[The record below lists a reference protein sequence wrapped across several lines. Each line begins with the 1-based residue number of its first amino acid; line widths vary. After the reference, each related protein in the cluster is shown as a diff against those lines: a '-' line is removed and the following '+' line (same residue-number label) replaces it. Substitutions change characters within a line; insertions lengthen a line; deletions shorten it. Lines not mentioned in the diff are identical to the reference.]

1 MKGKIM
7 ASKFDDALIG
17 RAILAGAIRHLKDFK
32 RHYGLDC
39 TSTSNSHIELWKNA
53 IHRKMYG
60 DGEDEVTEALQDMA
74 DCPLCSSIIAAW
86 QARKLLKGKLGRL
99 SGGLTNAG
107 QALRRK
113 RFPVPIP
120 EPNSLSIV
128 TSVID
133 CMRKEPESEEEE

>member
-1 MKGKIM
+1 M
-7 ASKFDDALIG
+7 ATKYDDSLIG
-17 RAILAGAIRHLKDFK
+17 RAILAGAIRHLKDSM

-39 TSTSNSHIELWKNA
+39 TRTEVNHIDLWKNA
-53 IHRKMYG
+53 IHRKMNE
-60 DGEDEVTEALQDMA
+60 DGVDEVTEALQDMA

-113 RFPVPIP
+113 RFPAPAP

-128 TSVID
+128 TSVFGDDI
-133 CMRKEPESEEEE
+133 PF